1 MRRMRTPV
9 PRQDVPPPEAGDLVD
24 YETWLAEEIAAG
36 CAELNAGEGIP
47 AEQVWQ
53 ALGLE

>member
-1 MRRMRTPV
+1 
-9 PRQDVPPPEAGDLVD
+9 VPPPEAEDLVD
-24 YETWLAEEIAAG
+24 YENWLAEEIAAG

-53 ALGLE
+53 TLGLE